1 MLDLTD
7 FYSRVNIGAALL
19 LIVLLLTF
27 IFFAKFPTKKSSRKH
42 K

>member
-7 FYSRVNIGAALL
+7 FASRVNIGLGLALIALL
-19 LIVLLLTF
+19 LVF
-27 IFFAKFPTKKSSRKH
+27 IFLAKFPTKKSTK